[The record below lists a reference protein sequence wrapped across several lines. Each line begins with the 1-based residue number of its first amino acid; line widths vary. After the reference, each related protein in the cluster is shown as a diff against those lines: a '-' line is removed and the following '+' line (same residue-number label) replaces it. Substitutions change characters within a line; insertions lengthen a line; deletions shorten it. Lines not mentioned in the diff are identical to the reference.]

1 MKAYHFCKGSAILL
15 LLLFFV
21 CGMGIASPALAVEGV
36 GDVISIKPG
45 AFAVRG
51 GKKVPLQM
59 KSRVFQSDVLMTDA
73 SGKIQ
78 VILDDD
84 TTLSLA
90 PSTNLELRAVVSEG
104 KPEFNAHMSQGLARF
119 ITGKIV
125 EKNPKGFTVTTP
137 EGTVGIRGTMFGL
150 HSYNGRTRVSVINSS
165 RGVLLNGMV
174 VPPGSRMDVGR
185 DFPNPTPVPL
195 TEQDVNELGQQTGAG
210 QGGAGQNAGGGN
222 TGDGNTGNSGGGN
235 TGDSSGGN
243 TGDGN
248 TGSAG
253 GGGNGDDSPF
263 STADL
268 HTRSGNTPPTDLAGT
283 AASDLQ
289 SVGAAFSST
298 AVVSTSNDDL
308 YFGFTANL
316 FSGAVSDGWIFQ
328 ATGVRKID
336 YINGSGTIGVNT
348 FHVSNFSLGAGND
361 PANTVSDAAQS
372 TIAGSFTV
380 NGNMLQVDG
389 ATEALYGG
397 GSSLGERPFSA
408 EAEIR

>member
-1 MKAYHFCKGSAILL
+1 MKAHNIGKGSAILL

-21 CGMGIASPALAVEGV
+21 CSMGIASSALAVEGV
-36 GDVISIKPG
+36 GDVISLKPG
-45 AFAVRG
+45 AFAMRG

-59 KSRVFQSDVLMTDA
+59 KSRVHQSDVLMTDA
-73 SGKIQ
+73 TGKVQ

-90 PSTNLELRAVVSEG
+90 PSTSLELRTVVAEG

-185 DFPNPTPVPL
+185 DFPSPTPVPL
-195 TEQDVNELGQQTGAG
+195 TEQDVNELGQQTGTGQGSAG
-210 QGGAGQNAGGGN
+210 QNAGGGSTGNAGGGN
-222 TGDGNTGNSGGGN
+222 TGDGGNAGGGSTGNAGGGN
-235 TGDSSGGN
+235 TG
-243 TGDGN
+243 
-248 TGSAG
+248 AG
-253 GGGNGDDSPF
+253 GGGDDSPF

-268 HTRSGNTPPTDLAGT
+268 HTRPGNTPPTDLAGT
-283 AASDLQ
+283 TASDLQ

-298 AVVSTSNDDL
+298 AVVSAENDNL

-316 FSGAVSDGWIFQ
+316 LSGAVSDGWIFQ
-328 ATGVRKID
+328 HSGRDID
-336 YINGSGTIGVNT
+336 YINGSGTISVNT

-361 PANTVSDAAQS
+361 PSNTVNDAAQS
-372 TIAGSFTV
+372 SLSGSFRTEGNLLHANGV
-380 NGNMLQVDG
+380 AQVYYDNGNF
-389 ATEALYGG
+389 
-397 GSSLGERPFSA
+397 SGERPFSA
-408 EAEIR
+408 EAEVR